1 MEDNVK
7 QIQGLVDEFLLVSEE
22 EMLAAMRYLHEKE
35 KVTAEPAGA
44 ATTAAFLKGAQN
56 FSGKSV
62 VLLVTG
68 SNAPPDLLARALGS
82 R

>member
-7 QIQGLVDEFLLVSEE
+7 QIAHLVDEFVLVSEE
-22 EMLAAMRYLHEKE
+22 EMLAAIRFLHKEE

-44 ATTAAFLKGAQN
+44 ATTALFLKTAEN
-56 FSGKSV
+56 YANKSV

-68 SNAPPDLLARALGS
+68 SNIQPDLLARALNS
-82 R
+82 K